1 VKVAEGRLL
10 ELSSVRAAGHDTTR
24 AKEGSREKNIV
35 RGDALSSAIYSEEQL
50 CRGAPRPLRR
60 GRFMRVFEMLRAAM
74 RSRCEISRKLLAT
87 AGPVG
92 KSEEI
97 FAAAAESERRL
108 PMRLLQAFCKCR
120 IRYLLCN
127 YCYDASKRQV
137 SLTKARFDASNMGFR
152 RAIAHSHQESRK
164 TRMRAPAETAGF
176 YSVTWRASGN
186 RARIDSHTPTS
197 ADGDDPIFLVSP
209 TVVIV
214 VATARLLFSFTVQT
228 DGAKFIVHT

>member
-1 VKVAEGRLL
+1 
-10 ELSSVRAAGHDTTR
+10 
-24 AKEGSREKNIV
+24 
-35 RGDALSSAIYSEEQL
+35 
-50 CRGAPRPLRR
+50 
-60 GRFMRVFEMLRAAM
+60 MRVFEMLRAAVPL
-74 RSRCEISRKLLAT
+74 RDSAETLGDSE

-97 FAAAAESERRL
+97 FFAAAAESERRL
-108 PMRLLQAFCKCR
+108 PRLLQAFCKRR
-120 IRYLLCN
+120 IRYLLHVIIRGD
-127 YCYDASKRQV
+127 CYDALKQQV
-137 SLTKARFDASNMGFR
+137 SLTKGRFDAAASNMGFR
-152 RAIAHSHQESRK
+152 TLSDRAFASRV
-164 TRMRAPAETAGF
+164 TEDSRMRAPAETAGF

-214 VATARLLFSFTVQT
+214 LATARLLFGFTLQT